1 MKLDIARVD
10 TRDYLADNAYGMPL
24 TNKKEPGLMKD
35 KNNGAR
41 IRWTQSD
48 DVRGEDGWQE

>member
-48 DVRGEDGWQE
+48 DVRGEDGRQE